1 MSSASNQVY
10 IRAHRRSFVSQSG
23 LIEVLKSVKEHGMPK
38 AVSRRTLKRT
48 RQAELMDDTPV
59 GKLFTTLSLEMEDG
73 SFKSFPALNPFPLL
87 WLCLHRCSQFAEFFH
102 GILESVGPT
111 HERPMKVAL
120 YCDEVLPGNALKVT
134 NHRKLL
140 AWYWSWLEYGRM
152 IHMEGLWLHIFVL
165 RASQVKKIKGGAG
178 QILSKLIELFFNDP
192 FDMRLG
198 IRLEFPGPLA
208 DRFLF
213 GRMGVVVA
221 DEVALKQVFSFK
233 GSSGTMCC
241 FKCSNL
247 VSHVSRLDIHDPTST
262 LQPSCVTDLS
272 GCHQH
277 TDDSVH
283 QNAMNLHARSTV
295 GTKKEFEVLQQSC
308 GLTYQPGGVLWNPRF
323 PELCGGLISIAMFD
337 WMHVMVVGGTWNSE
351 TGLMFDSIT
360 HQISNQS
367 VDRFLQ
373 SVHFPTCARSKG
385 TISKH
390 LFEKR
395 GSGPFSCS
403 ASEALTL
410 YPCLRA
416 LLEDQLPNASTNPAC
431 QSYFAICEILDILQQ
446 SRSKDIDPATL
457 QAKIEKHLGYRLIA
471 HGPASFQPKVH
482 YQLHFSQQLRFF
494 GRLIACWCHE
504 RKHKELKRYANQAH
518 AAKPGTS
525 WEKGLLE
532 EVILVGLLA
541 LEEFDIKDGIQFL
554 KEHDASQQLVALVRS
569 QLNLS
574 PLQPVAVKVSE
585 EALVNH
591 ELFGKGDC
599 VQCIDD
605 DGEGVGELWFH
616 VKVQPVNQDPVFVSV
631 VSPWQSMGRNKFR
644 IMDDPCIV
652 LTSSLK
658 KAMPFVLEG
667 RTARVIP

>member
-1 MSSASNQVY
+1 MDANQVFV
-10 IRAHRRSFVSQSG
+10 RAGRRSYVSQRG
-23 LIEVLKSVKEHGMPK
+23 LVDVLRHVKEFGVPK
-38 AVSRRTLKRT
+38 SCSRRTLKRT
-48 RQAELMDDTPV
+48 RQAELPCETPC
-59 GKLFTTLSLEMEDG
+59 GKLWTCLELDMEDG
-73 SFKSFPALNPFPLL
+73 SKRSFPAVNPLPLL
-87 WLCLHRCSQFAEFFH
+87 WLCLHRCQCFAAWFH
-102 GILESVGPT
+102 ALLNTCT
-111 HERPMKVAL
+111 HDHPFRVAL
-120 YCDEVLPGNALKVT
+120 YSDEVLPGNALKVT

-140 AWYWSWLEYGRM
+140 AWYWSWMEYDHL

-165 RASQVKKIKGGAG
+165 RASYVKKVKGGAG
-178 QILSKLIELFFNDP
+178 QILSKVMDLFFSDP
-192 FDMRLG
+192 FDLRLG
-198 IRLEFPGPLA
+198 IRLEFPGHLA

-213 GRMGVVVA
+213 GRVGVVVA
-221 DEVALKQVFSFK
+221 DEVALKQIFSFK

-247 VSHVSRLDIHDPTST
+247 VSHSSRLDLHDPTSN

-272 GCHQH
+272 RCHQH

-283 QNAMNLHARSTV
+283 RNAMHLHAQQSV
-295 GTKKEFEVLQQSC
+295 VTKKEFEVLQQSC

-323 PELCGGLISIAMFD
+323 PELCGGLISTAMFD
-337 WMHVMVVGGTWNSE
+337 WMHVMVVGGAWNSE
-351 TGLMFDSIT
+351 TGLMFDSIAS
-360 HQISNQS
+360 QISNQD

-373 SVHFPTCARSKG
+373 SVHFPTSARSKG
-385 TISKH
+385 TLGKK

-416 LLEDQLPNASTNPAC
+416 LLEDQLPNANTNVAC
-431 QSYFAICEILDILQQ
+431 QSYFAICETMDLLQQ
-446 SRSKDIDPATL
+446 SRSEDIDPVSL
-457 QAKIEKHLGYRLIA
+457 QAKVEKHLGHRLIA

-518 AAKPGTS
+518 AAKTGTA

-532 EVILVGLLA
+532 DVVLQGVLA
-541 LEEFDIKDGIQFL
+541 LEEFNIKDGIQFL
-554 KEHDASQQLVALVRS
+554 KDHDASQELATTVRR
-569 QLNLS
+569 QLNLP
-574 PLQPVAVKVSE
+574 PLQPVAVKVSDE
-585 EALVNH
+585 VVVNH

-599 VQCIDD
+599 VQYVDA
-605 DGEGVGELWFH
+605 DGSKVAELWFH
-616 VKVQPVNQDPVFVSV
+616 LKVQPVNQEAEFVSV
-631 VSPWQSMGRNKFR
+631 VCPWNPIGRNKFH

-652 LTSSLK
+652 LTSSLRRSL
-658 KAMPFVLEG
+658 PFVMEG